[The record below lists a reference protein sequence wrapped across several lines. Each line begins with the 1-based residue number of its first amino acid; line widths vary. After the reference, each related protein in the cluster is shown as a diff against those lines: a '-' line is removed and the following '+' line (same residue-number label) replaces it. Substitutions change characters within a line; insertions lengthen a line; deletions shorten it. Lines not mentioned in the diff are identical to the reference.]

1 MTLARHLAASGVR
14 FDDNGNVLIPGN
26 VAANRPPS
34 YITQRHAPSVN
45 AGPEHV
51 SRLFI
56 HLRDDGSRTMTSQ
69 SGCAAGVPDRDG
81 NAVCGCGGW

>member
-1 MTLARHLAASGVR
+1 MSLARHLAASGVR
-14 FDDNGNVLIPGN
+14 FDDNGNVLVPGN

-45 AGPEHV
+45 AGPDHV

-56 HLRDDGSRTMTSQ
+56 HRRDDGSLTQTNSP
-69 SGCAAGVPDRDG
+69 GCGVRI
-81 NAVCGCGGW
+81 CGCGGW